1 MKPFNE
7 AEFDPTKLDA
17 EQLAHVIQK
26 MVHGIR
32 YNMLDQAF
40 PIQCDVE
47 HDPVAAAKASSIMA
61 TVMLH
66 VAATYARDGG
76 WDPTEWLRIQVE
88 HNEKHQAVRKA
99 QADALNN

>member
-7 AEFDPTKLDA
+7 AEFDPTTLDP
-17 EQLAHVIQK
+17 EQLAHVIK
-26 MVHGIR
+26 EMVHGIR
-32 YNMLDQAF
+32 YHMLDESF
-40 PIQCDVE
+40 PIHRDIE

>member
-7 AEFDPTKLDA
+7 AEFDPTQLDP

-32 YNMLDQAF
+32 HHMLDQAF
-40 PIQCDVE
+40 PIHRDIE
-47 HDPVAAAKASSIMA
+47 NDSVAAAKASSIMA

-66 VAATYARDGG
+66 VAASYAVDGG
-76 WDPTEWLRIQVE
+76 WDPTEWLRLQVE
-88 HNEKHQAVRKA
+88 HSEQQKAVKKA